1 MWKCIT
7 YGPELSSFLSDG
19 TGDSGTLHLT
29 LGVDDNSCVV
39 LEVQEDTVGAAP
51 RLALADNH
59 SGHDLLAELGLSL
72 LDGGHDHVSDTG
84 SGETVQAGTD
94 TLDGDDVQVAST
106 GVVAAVHHGATVR
119 RKRTR

>member
-1 MWKCIT
+1 MECIT

-19 TGDSGTLHLT
+19 AGDGGTLHLT
-29 LGVDDNSCVV
+29 LGVDDNSCIV

-51 RLALADNH
+51 GLALTDND
-59 SGHDLLAELGLSL
+59 SGHNLLAELGLSL

-84 SGETVQAGTD
+84 SGETVQTGTG

-106 GVVAAVHHGATVR
+106 GVVAAVHHGATV
-119 RKRTR
+119 